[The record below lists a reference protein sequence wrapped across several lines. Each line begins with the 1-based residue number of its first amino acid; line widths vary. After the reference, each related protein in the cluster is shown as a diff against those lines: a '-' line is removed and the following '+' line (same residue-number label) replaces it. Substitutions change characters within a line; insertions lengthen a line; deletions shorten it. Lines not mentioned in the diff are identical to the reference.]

1 MKKSIGY
8 KIILTLVPALVLIFA
23 ILQYVIIYEFQ
34 ATASAEA
41 EKNMRLLSQSI
52 FKTVRSAMN
61 IGDADLIEKAIND
74 AGKMKGIVSL
84 KIHKSQAIIDMFG
97 LKDSISNDT
106 LIKSLYKKPKERKL
120 NVTRNGKHTIRL
132 LKPLVTDSE
141 CLACHAT
148 SNIGD
153 VLGVMD
159 LTFSMD
165 SVDLNIKNSSIKFF
179 VIFVLFLLL
188 IVLLVLFILKK
199 IIGNPIAL
207 LLDRVKDLSSGDG
220 DLTKRV
226 DIQSSDEI
234 GEVAK
239 EVNNFIEKIQKTVIE
254 SQNSAH
260 KVEKNGKALSDS
272 AQIILDSTQKE
283 NRQID
288 KTLIAAKNVEEELEI
303 SKTLS
308 EKNIEDSK
316 ESFVVLENM
325 TKSLEKVVQSIES
338 SSEAEE
344 EMSSQI
350 QEVVAQTEQIKGV
363 LDMIKDIADQTNLL
377 ALNAAIEAARAG
389 EHGRGFAVVADEV
402 RKLAERTQ
410 KSLSE
415 IDATISVIVQGV
427 MQLSSDMQKNSE
439 KVREIS
445 LNANIVKDKA
455 KETRAKT
462 KESIAISNDA
472 SKRVLDMSVIIS
484 VMMNDLN
491 GTFKISKKNEE
502 LSKELSN
509 ISEKML
515 KISQSLDGSLSKF
528 KVD

>member
-1 MKKSIGY
+1 MRRSIGY
-8 KIILTLVPALVLIFA
+8 KIIFTLVPVLVVIFA

-34 ATASAEA
+34 KTSTVEA
-41 EKNMRLLSQSI
+41 EKNMNLLNQSI

-61 IGDADLIEKAIND
+61 IGDAKLIEKSIVD
-74 AGKMKGIVSL
+74 AGKMKGITRL
-84 KIHKSQAIIDMFG
+84 KIHKSKAIIDMFG
-97 LKDSISNDT
+97 LKDMPSNNT
-106 LIKSLYKKPKERKL
+106 LIKSLYKNPKERKIDI
-120 NVTRNGKHTIRL
+120 NKNGKHTLRL
-132 LKPLVTDSE
+132 LKPLVADAE

-165 SVDLNIKNSSIKFF
+165 SIDSKIQNASMKFF
-179 VIFVLFLLL
+179 AIFVLFLLII
-188 IVLLVLFILKK
+188 IVLVLFVLKK
-199 IIGNPIAL
+199 VVKNPINL
-207 LLDRVKDLSSGDG
+207 LLERVKDLSDGDG

-226 DIQSSDEI
+226 DIQSDDEI

-239 EVNNFIEKIQKTVIE
+239 EVNSFIEKIQKTVIE
-254 SQNSAH
+254 SQQSAH
-260 KVEKNGKALSDS
+260 KVEKNGENLSQS
-272 AQIILDSTQKE
+272 AQVILDATQKE
-283 NRQID
+283 NKQLG
-288 KTLIAAKNVEEELEI
+288 KTLAAAKDLESELDI
-303 SKTLS
+303 SNTLS
-308 EKNIEDSK
+308 MKNIEDNQ
-316 ESFVVLENM
+316 ESFMVLENM
-325 TKSLEKVVQSIES
+325 TDSLEKVVQSIEN

-344 EMSSQI
+344 EMSQKI

-363 LDMIKDIADQTNLL
+363 LEMIKEIADQTNLL

-410 KSLSE
+410 KSLAE

-427 MQLSSDMQKNSE
+427 MQLSSDMQENST

-445 LNANIVKDKA
+445 LNANIVKNRA
-455 KETRAKT
+455 EETRAKT

-472 SKRVLDMSVIIS
+472 SKRVLSMSDTIS
-484 VMMNDLN
+484 VMMEDLHD
-491 GTFKISKKNEE
+491 TFEISKKNENMA
-502 LSKELSN
+502 KDLSN

-515 KISQSLDGSLSKF
+515 NISQNLEISLSKF
-528 KVD
+528 KAD